1 MGAHKNTHLNL
12 KILLHLFHILA
23 CSYLACILMVS
34 IHGREERTV
43 VIVAVRAV
51 AVVEI
56 VVDQQCW
63 LMFFQTTMECEF
75 LVTP

>member
-12 KILLHLFHILA
+12 QILLHLFHIFA

-63 LMFFQTTMECEF
+63 LAG
-75 LVTP
+75 

>member
-12 KILLHLFHILA
+12 QILLHLFHIFA
-23 CSYLACILMVS
+23 CSYLACILMVP

-43 VIVAVRAV
+43 VRAF
-51 AVVEI
+51 AAVEI

-63 LMFFQTTMECEF
+63 LAG
-75 LVTP
+75 